1 MFDAVAHPR
10 GIYILRSRR
19 NGLPFFVGASLDLP
33 HRLAEQLRADSTLLR
48 AAGLDPDEVIVEC
61 LEMPNSD
68 LATLALTE
76 TLLVSGFGR
85 QCEGTGPLLNR
96 AREVARPLAP
106 PQRRAKRARA
116 ELQQSS

>member
-1 MFDAVAHPR
+1 MLDAVAHPR

-19 NGLPFFVGASLDLP
+19 NGRPFFVGASLDLP
-33 HRLAEQLRADSTLLR
+33 HRLAEQLRPGSALLR
-48 AAGLDPDEVIVEC
+48 AAGLEPDEVIVEC

-96 AREVARPLAP
+96 AREVPRPLAS
-106 PQRRAKRARA
+106 PQRRQKRARA